1 MINNNLTMNRNRK
14 MSAFP
19 YVDLSKQGKKAKEY
33 KFYRNIRARFLQ
45 ESANYLGADLTSRK
59 VLSLCFADNTQR
71 AAQFSE

>member
-1 MINNNLTMNRNRK
+1 MINNNLTMNRNSK

-33 KFYRNIRARFLQ
+33 KYYRNIRARFLQ

>member
-1 MINNNLTMNRNRK
+1 MINKKLTMNGNSKR
-14 MSAFP
+14 SAP
-19 YVDLSKQGKKAKEY
+19 SCVDLSKQGKKAKEY

-59 VLSLCFADNTQR
+59 VLSLCFPDNTQR